1 MWQKIGQHPYAMYRQ
16 QRMPDGRILIQF
28 HCRACGD
35 QHQHMCQNPARLS
48 QWLYRYAGVHAH
60 GLRPVAP

>member
-1 MWQKIGQHPYAMYRQ
+1 
-16 QRMPDGRILIQF
+16 
-28 HCRACGD
+28 
-35 QHQHMCQNPARLS
+35 MCQNPARLS